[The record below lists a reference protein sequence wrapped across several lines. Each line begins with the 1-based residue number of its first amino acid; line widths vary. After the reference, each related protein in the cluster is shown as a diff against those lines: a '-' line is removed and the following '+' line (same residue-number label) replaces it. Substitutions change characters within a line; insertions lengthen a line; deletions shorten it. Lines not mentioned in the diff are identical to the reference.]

1 LNFTDKQKPTRPGE
15 VKRSPIG
22 VFDSGI
28 GGLTV
33 VKRLAA
39 TLPNENIVYF
49 GDTAR
54 VPYGSKSN
62 STVIEYS
69 IENTKFLLQKN
80 IKALVVACNT
90 ASSIAIPDLK
100 KMFDIPIIGMIE
112 PGSMMALKKSQ
123 TKKIGVIGTRA
134 TINNLAYSKEIK
146 KLNNSAQVIEKPCP
160 LFVPL
165 AEEGW
170 IKHKATYE
178 IAEEY
183 LKELRETGIDTLVL
197 GCTHYPILSEVIQ
210 KVIGSKVTLID
221 SGVASSEV
229 IKSELEKLDILSDS
243 NKPGIQEYYVSD
255 IPAKFK
261 EVAEL
266 FLGREIDYVHKV
278 DLEVL
283 ISEH

>member
-1 LNFTDKQKPTRPGE
+1 MGISDKQK
-15 VKRSPIG
+15 PIG

-33 VKRLAA
+33 VKRLAS
-39 TLPNENIVYF
+39 TLPNENIIYF

-69 IENTKFLLQKN
+69 IQNTKFLLQKN

-112 PGSMMALKKSQ
+112 PGSRMALRKTQ
-123 TKKIGVIGTRA
+123 NKKIGVIGTRA
-134 TINNLAYSKEIK
+134 TISNLAYSKEIK
-146 KLNNSAQVIEKPCP
+146 KMNDKAVVFEKPCP

-183 LKELRETGIDTLVL
+183 LKELRENKIDTLVL

-210 KVIGSKVTLID
+210 EVIGLKVALID
-221 SGVASSEV
+221 SGVASSEL
-229 IKSELEKLDILSDS
+229 IKAELEKFNLLSDS
-243 NKPGIQEYYVSD
+243 EKTGSQEYYVSD

-266 FLGREIDYVHKV
+266 FLGRAIDHVHKV

>member
-1 LNFTDKQKPTRPGE
+1 LNITDKLK
-15 VKRSPIG
+15 PIG

-33 VKRLAA
+33 VKRLAS
-39 TLPNENIVYF
+39 TLPHENIIYF

-69 IENTKFLLQKN
+69 IQNTKFLLQKN

-100 KMFDIPIIGMIE
+100 KVFDIPIIGMIE
-112 PGSMMALKKSQ
+112 PGSQMALSK
-123 TKKIGVIGTRA
+123 TRNNKIGVIGTRA
-134 TINNLAYSKEIK
+134 TIGNLAYSKEIK
-146 KLNNSAQVIEKPCP
+146 RLNNKSEVFEKPCP

-170 IKHKATYE
+170 ILKKATLE
-178 IAEEY
+178 IAREY
-183 LKELRETGIDTLVL
+183 LSEFGQLGIDTLVL
-197 GCTHYPILSEVIQ
+197 GCTHYPILSETIQ
-210 KVIGSKVTLID
+210 KVVGSNVQLID
-221 SGVASSEV
+221 SGVASSEI
-229 IKSELEKLDILSDS
+229 IKAQLEKLDLLSDAETD
-243 NKPGIQEYYVSD
+243 GVQEYYVSD

-266 FLGREIDYVHKV
+266 FLGREIDHVHKV

>member
-1 LNFTDKQKPTRPGE
+1 MELSITDKQK
-15 VKRSPIG
+15 PIG

-33 VKRLAA
+33 VKRLAS
-39 TLPNENIVYF
+39 TLPNENIIYF

-69 IENTKFLLQKN
+69 IQNTKFLLQKN

-90 ASSIAIPDLK
+90 ASSIAIPDLI

-112 PGSMMALKKSQ
+112 PGSRMALSKTKN
-123 TKKIGVIGTRA
+123 KKIGVIGTRA
-134 TINNLAYSKEIK
+134 TIGNLAYSKEIK
-146 KLNNSAQVIEKPCP
+146 KLNNKAEVFEKPCP

-183 LKELRETGIDTLVL
+183 LKELRENKIDTLVL

-210 KVIGSKVTLID
+210 EVVGKKVALID
-221 SGVASSEV
+221 SGVASSEL
-229 IKSELEKLDILSDS
+229 IKTELEKFDLLSDS
-243 NKPGIQEYYVSD
+243 GTNGSQEYYVSD

-266 FLGREIDYVHKV
+266 FLGKAINHVHKV